1 MIQVFASTPT
11 TETPIYFEG
20 LLLNS
25 GRNKQ
30 TIKKQP
36 YFTMF

>member
-1 MIQVFASTPT
+1 MIQVFALKRI

-25 GRNKQ
+25 GWNKQ
-30 TIKKQP
+30 AIKKQP